1 MQSSDL
7 IQRSIFIVTEF
18 YQNNIRPWLDSADE
32 EICWIGPAVGQLL
45 QGRRALIAAWTREE
59 NPLTFT
65 MGDIQAFCAAASPE
79 SAEVMLTYPLAIH
92 YPSGKDLSI
101 FQRLHLTWVERT
113 VDGSRREPRIL
124 MTHTA
129 NPYYQSE
136 LDTIYPVHSEAL
148 AGSIPLPVGQNR
160 YLTLRGTDRAT
171 YFLSSGNIYFLES
184 AHNGQHSA
192 VHMRGSVISAAESLA
207 VIQRTY
213 PDLFL
218 RIHSGYL
225 INPYHVRDIRRF
237 SVTMADGTVLPVP
250 EKKYTAVKRALL
262 ETDRQAASSAPGL

>member
-1 MQSSDL
+1 
-7 IQRSIFIVTEF
+7 
-18 YQNNIRPWLDSADE
+18 
-32 EICWIGPAVGQLL
+32 
-45 QGRRALIAAWTREE
+45 
-59 NPLTFT
+59 
-65 MGDIQAFCAAASPE
+65 
-79 SAEVMLTYPLAIH
+79 MLTYPLTIH
-92 YPSGKDLSI
+92 YPSGKEQSI

-129 NPYYQSE
+129 NPYCQNE
-136 LDTIYPVHSEAL
+136 LDTVYPVHSEAL
-148 AGSIPLPVGQNR
+148 AGAIPLPAGQNR

-171 YFLSSGNIYFLES
+171 YFLSSGSIYFLES

-192 VHMRGSVISAAESLA
+192 VYMRDGIISAAESLA

-262 ETDRQAASSAPGL
+262 ETDRQAAPAAPGL

>member
-7 IQRSIFIVTEF
+7 IQRSIFIITEF
-18 YQNNIRPWLDSADE
+18 YQNNVRPWLDSADE
-32 EICWIGPAVGQLL
+32 EICWIGPAMGQLI
-45 QGRRALIAAWTREE
+45 QGRKALIAAWARAE

-79 SAEVMLTYPLAIH
+79 AAEVMLTYPLTIH
-92 YPSGKDLSI
+92 YPSGKEQSI

-129 NPYYQSE
+129 NPYCQNE
-136 LDTIYPVHSEAL
+136 LDTVYPVHSEAL
-148 AGSIPLPVGQNR
+148 VGAIPLPAGQNR

-171 YFLSSGNIYFLES
+171 YFLSSGSIYFLES

-192 VHMRGSVISAAESLA
+192 VHMRDGIISAAESLA

-225 INPYHVRDIRRF
+225 INPYYVRDIRRF

-262 ETDRQAASSAPGL
+262 ETDRQAAPAAPGL